1 MTNVTAKQK
10 AIQAIIDSNKEVLT
24 PAEIAPILGVDP
36 HYIRVA
42 ARQRPELLK
51 FEFFISGNRTKI
63 PRIPFLRYIGI
74 SIDQLPPSQE
84 LQEQHSPFDH
94 SSITNEELLL
104 AITHEINTF
113 KQEISERL
121 DNIERQTKEL
131 NNVLQSA
138 RNFINALSG
147 VIDNR

>member
-1 MTNVTAKQK
+1 MTDITAKQK

-51 FEFFISGNRTKI
+51 FDFFISGNRTKI

-74 SIDQLPPSQE
+74 NVDQQPLIEEPQA
-84 LQEQHSPFDH
+84 QRNPFDH
-94 SSITNEELLL
+94 SPMTNEELLL
-104 AITHEINTF
+104 TITHEIRAL
-113 KQEISERL
+113 KQEINERL
-121 DNIERQTKEL
+121 DNIESQAEDL
-131 NNVLQSA
+131 NNVLQSTRRFLA
-138 RNFINALSG
+138 ALSG
-147 VIDNR
+147 LDTEL

>member
-1 MTNVTAKQK
+1 MTDITAKQK

-36 HYIRVA
+36 HYIRVV

-74 SIDQLPPSQE
+74 NVDQQPPSREPQA
-84 LQEQHSPFDH
+84 QRSPFDH
-94 SSITNEELLL
+94 SPMTNEELLL
-104 AITHEINTF
+104 AITHELTTF
-113 KQEISERL
+113 KQEINARL
-121 DNIERQTKEL
+121 DNIESQANDL

-147 VIDNR
+147 VIDNS

>member
-1 MTNVTAKQK
+1 MPNITKQE
-10 AIQAIIDSNKEVLT
+10 AIQAIVDSDKVFLT
-24 PAEIAPILGVDP
+24 PADVAPILGMDP
-36 HYIRVA
+36 HSIRLT

-51 FEFFISGNRTKI
+51 FEFIISGNRTKI

-74 SIDQLPPSQE
+74 NVDQQPPSQE
-84 LQEQHSPFDH
+84 PQAQRTPFDH
-94 SSITNEELLL
+94 SPMTNEELLL

-121 DNIERQTKEL
+121 DNIQSQTEDL

-138 RNFINALSG
+138 RRFLSVLSG
-147 VIDNR
+147 LDTER

>member
-1 MTNVTAKQK
+1 MADNSAKQK
-10 AIQAIIDSNKEVLT
+10 AIQSIIDSDKEVLT

-36 HYIRVA
+36 HYIRVV

-74 SIDQLPPSQE
+74 NVDQQLPSQE
-84 LQEQHSPFDH
+84 PQEQRNPFDH
-94 SSITNEELLL
+94 SPMTNEELLL
-104 AITHEINTF
+104 AITHELTTF
-113 KQEISERL
+113 KQEINTRL
-121 DNIERQTKEL
+121 DNIESQANDL

-147 VIDNR
+147 VIDNS

>member
-1 MTNVTAKQK
+1 MADNSTKQK
-10 AIQAIIDSNKEVLT
+10 AIQSIIDSDKEVLT

-74 SIDQLPPSQE
+74 DVDQQPPSKEQ
-84 LQEQHSPFDH
+84 QEQRSPFDH
-94 SSITNEELLL
+94 SPMTNEELLL

-113 KQEISERL
+113 KQEINERL
-121 DNIERQTKEL
+121 DNIERQAKEL
-131 NNVLQSA
+131 SNVLQSA

>member
-1 MTNVTAKQK
+1 MTDITAKQK
-10 AIQAIIDSNKEVLT
+10 AIQAIIDSSKEVLT

-74 SIDQLPPSQE
+74 SVDQQRPSHE
-84 LQEQHSPFDH
+84 PQEQRSPFDH
-94 SSITNEELLL
+94 SSMTNAELLL
-104 AITHEINTF
+104 AITHELTTF
-113 KQEISERL
+113 KQDINARL
-121 DNIERQTKEL
+121 ENIESQVMNL
-131 NNVLQSA
+131 NSVLQSA

-147 VIDNR
+147 VIDNS

>member
-1 MTNVTAKQK
+1 MIDNSTKQK
-10 AIQAIIDSNKEVLT
+10 AIQSIIDSDKEVLT

-74 SIDQLPPSQE
+74 DVDQQPPSEKPQA
-84 LQEQHSPFDH
+84 QRSPFDH
-94 SSITNEELLL
+94 STMTNEELLL
-104 AITHEINTF
+104 AITNEINTF
-113 KQEISERL
+113 KQEINARL
-121 DNIERQTKEL
+121 DNIESQAKDL

-138 RNFINALSG
+138 RNFITALSG

>member
-1 MTNVTAKQK
+1 MPNITKQE
-10 AIQAIIDSNKEVLT
+10 AIQAIVDSDKVFLT
-24 PAEIAPILGVDP
+24 PADVAPILGMDP
-36 HYIRVA
+36 HSIRLT

-51 FEFFISGNRTKI
+51 FEFIISGNRTKI

-74 SIDQLPPSQE
+74 NVDQQPPSKE
-84 LQEQHSPFDH
+84 PQEQRNPFDH
-94 SSITNEELLL
+94 SPMTNEELLL

-113 KQEISERL
+113 KQEINARL
-121 DNIERQTKEL
+121 DNIESQANDL

-147 VIDNR
+147 VIDNS